1 MTTTPATAPAP
12 TNLRQVPLLRR
23 YLTFTWVTVGLAVL
37 VLIVYLFVQPSIVVD
52 TLVTGGM
59 WALMAAG
66 LALVFGVMNIPN
78 FAHGEFF
85 MIGSLTAYFI
95 FSPIQDAMLS
105 DPAGT
110 GLLKIVAPFPGMV
123 VATLVGFAVGA
134 VLEVILF
141 RPLRKRSRD
150 QWVMNTFLLTAGVS
164 VVLIN
169 SDRLIFGNDFRGAT
183 RYWDVRPLDIMG
195 VSVSVDRLAVF
206 VIAMVTILAFSLFLL
221 RTRTGRAMR
230 AVAQDEAGAQM
241 AGISLNRI
249 FVLTMGLSCALA
261 ALAGASLLWLYP
273 SYPDVGL
280 QPLYLAWYVVI
291 LAGLGNVQG
300 AIIGAFIVSLIQTL
314 SVYYVGVGWV
324 DILPTLFIILILLFK
339 PSGLFGSEVKG
350 VWEQ

>member
-1 MTTTPATAPAP
+1 MTTA
-12 TNLRQVPLLRR
+12 TNLQRVPLAKRFF
-23 YLTFTWVTVGLAVL
+23 TFTWFVMFALVL
-37 VLIVYLFVQPSIVVD
+37 VLVLAAFLRPSILVD

-59 WALMAAG
+59 WALMAGG

-85 MIGSLTAYFI
+85 MIGSLVAFTI
-95 FSPIQDAMLS
+95 FSPIQDAFL
-105 DPAGT
+105 DNPQLV
-110 GLLKIVAPFPGMV
+110 GLKVIGPLPGMLA
-123 VATLVGFAVGA
+123 ATLVGFASGV
-134 VLEVILF
+134 VLEALLF
-141 RPLRKRSRD
+141 RPLRKRSAD

-169 SDRLIFGNDFRGAT
+169 SDRLIFGNDFRGIS
-183 RYWDVRPLDIMG
+183 RYWDVKPIQILG
-195 VSVSVDRLAVF
+195 VPVSVDRAAVF
-206 VIAMVTILAFSLFLL
+206 IIAMVVIAIFALFLQ

-230 AVAQDEAGAQM
+230 AVSQDETGAQM

-249 FVLTMGLSCALA
+249 FLLTMGLSCALA
-261 ALAGASLLWLYP
+261 SLAGAALLFMYP
-273 SYPDVGL
+273 SFPDVGI

-300 AIIGAFIVSLIQTL
+300 AIIGAFIVALLQNLAVTF
-314 SVYYVGVGWV
+314 VGLGWV
-324 DILPTLFIILILLFK
+324 DVLPTAFIILILLFK

>member
-1 MTTTPATAPAP
+1 MTTTPATTPAP
-12 TNLRQVPLLRR
+12 SNLRRVPLAKR
-23 YLTFTWVTVGLAVL
+23 YLTFTWITIAVM
-37 VLIVYLFVQPSIVVD
+37 VLFMIGSAFIQPSILVD

-66 LALVFGVMNIPN
+66 LAMVFGVMNVPN

-85 MIGSLTAYFI
+85 MIGSLVAFFV
-95 FSPIQDAMLS
+95 FSPIQAAMLD
-105 DPAGT
+105 DPGGT
-110 GLLKIVAPFPGMV
+110 TLLKIFGPLPGM
-123 VATLVGFAVGA
+123 AIAMGVGFAVGA
-134 VLEVILF
+134 LLEVILF
-141 RPLRKRSRD
+141 RPLRKRSRE
-150 QWVMNTFLLTAGVS
+150 QWVMNTFLLTAGLS

-169 SDRLIFGNDFRGAT
+169 SDRLIFGNDFRGVS
-183 RYWDVRPLDIMG
+183 RYWDVRPLNILG
-195 VSVSVDRLAVF
+195 VSVSMDRAAVF
-206 VIAMVTILAFSLFLL
+206 VIAMITILLFSLFLL

-230 AVAQDEAGAQM
+230 AVSQDEAGAQM

-249 FVLTMGLSCALA
+249 FMLTMGLSCGLA

-273 SYPDVGL
+273 SSPDVGL

-291 LAGLGNVQG
+291 LAGLGNIQG
-300 AIIGAFIVSLIQTL
+300 AIIGAFIVSLLQTL

-324 DILPTLFIILILLFK
+324 DVLPTLFIILILLVR

>member
-1 MTTTPATAPAP
+1 MTTTPAAAPTP
-12 TNLRQVPLLRR
+12 TNLRQVPLLKRF
-23 YLTFTWVTVGLAVL
+23 LTVTWATVGLAALALL
-37 VLIVYLFVQPSIVVD
+37 VFLFVQPSIVVD

-85 MIGSLTAYFI
+85 MIGSLTAYFV
-95 FSPIQDAMLS
+95 FSPLQDAMLN
-105 DPAGT
+105 DPSGT
-110 GLLKIVAPFPGMV
+110 GLLKVFAPFPGMI
-123 VATLVGFAVGA
+123 AAAIVGFFVGA

-169 SDRLIFGNDFRGAT
+169 GDRLIFGNDFRGIT
-183 RYWDVRPLDIMG
+183 RYWDVHPLQILG
-195 VSVSVDRLAVF
+195 VSVSMDRAAVF
-206 VIAMVTILAFSLFLL
+206 VIAMITIGLFSLFLL

-261 ALAGASLLWLYP
+261 ALAGAALLFLYP

-300 AIIGAFIVSLIQTL
+300 AMIGAFIVSLLQTVT
-314 SVYYVGVGWV
+314 VYYIGLDWV
-324 DILPTLFIILILLFK
+324 EVMPTLFIILILLFK